1 MKDMKSIIGR
11 IILAFVAFIAIITIY
26 VLYGETGEDKRKIR
40 LEQERIVEYTVRNY
54 EDVKKIKFTS
64 FKQNK
69 STRMWSVGAEI
80 NDDIYITYTVD
91 MLGSG
96 EIGIIF
102 HVSESNGK
110 KLKKK
115 NNIENN
121 ADINAVEVH
130 YLKG

>member
-1 MKDMKSIIGR
+1 MKKIAKVLMSITCLVLLTVFVIGCGDKIDR
-11 IILAFVAFIAIITIY
+11 KTI
-26 VLYGETGEDKRKIR
+26 RK
-40 LEQERIVEYTVRNY
+40 EQERMVEYTVRNY
-54 EDVKKIKFTS
+54 EDVKRIKFTS

-69 STRMWSVGAEI
+69 STGMWSVGAEI

-115 NNIENN
+115 NNIEHNG
-121 ADINAVEVH
+121 DIDTVEVH
-130 YLKG
+130 YWEG

>member
-1 MKDMKSIIGR
+1 MKKITKVLISIICLVL
-11 IILAFVAFIAIITIY
+11 LAVSATGCADKVDRKTI
-26 VLYGETGEDKRKIR
+26 RK
-40 LEQERIVEYTVRNY
+40 EQERMVEYTVRNY
-54 EDVKKIKFTS
+54 EDIKKIKFTS

-96 EIGIIF
+96 EIGTIF
-102 HVSESNGK
+102 HVSESNEK

-115 NNIENN
+115 NNIEHNG
-121 ADINAVEVH
+121 DIDTVEVH
-130 YLKG
+130 YWEG

>member
-1 MKDMKSIIGR
+1 MKRITKVLVSITCLVL
-11 IILAFVAFIAIITIY
+11 LAVFTTGCTDKVDKKTI
-26 VLYGETGEDKRKIR
+26 RQ
-40 LEQERIVEYTVRNY
+40 EQERMVEYTLRNY

-69 STRMWSVGAEI
+69 STGMWSVGAEI

-96 EIGIIF
+96 EIGTIF

-121 ADINAVEVH
+121 TDIDAVEVH
-130 YLKG
+130 YWEG

>member
-1 MKDMKSIIGR
+1 MKKITKVLISIICLVL
-11 IILAFVAFIAIITIY
+11 LAVSATGCADKVDRKTI
-26 VLYGETGEDKRKIR
+26 RK
-40 LEQERIVEYTVRNY
+40 EQERMVEYTVRNY
-54 EDVKKIKFTS
+54 EDIKKIKFTS

-69 STRMWSVGAEI
+69 SIRMWSVGAEI

-121 ADINAVEVH
+121 TDIDAVEVH
-130 YLKG
+130 YWEG

>member
-1 MKDMKSIIGR
+1 MKKITRVLMSISC
-11 IILAFVAFIAIITIY
+11 L
-26 VLYGETGEDKRKIR
+26 VLLTVFTTGCADKVDRKTLR
-40 LEQERIVEYTVRNY
+40 KEQERMVEYTVRNY

-121 ADINAVEVH
+121 ADIDAVEVH
-130 YLKG
+130 YWEG

>member
-1 MKDMKSIIGR
+1 MKKITRVLVSITCLVLLTVFTTGC
-11 IILAFVAFIAIITIY
+11 ADKVDKNAI
-26 VLYGETGEDKRKIR
+26 RQ
-40 LEQERIVEYTVRNY
+40 EQERMVEYTVRNY

-96 EIGIIF
+96 EIGTIF
-102 HVSESNGK
+102 HVSESNEK

-115 NNIENN
+115 NNIEHNG
-121 ADINAVEVH
+121 DIDTVEVH
-130 YLKG
+130 YWEG

>member
-1 MKDMKSIIGR
+1 MKKITKVLISIICLVL
-11 IILAFVAFIAIITIY
+11 LAVSATGCADKVDRKTI
-26 VLYGETGEDKRKIR
+26 RK
-40 LEQERIVEYTVRNY
+40 EQERMVEYTVRNY
-54 EDVKKIKFTS
+54 EDIKKIKFTS

-91 MLGSG
+91 MLGSC

-121 ADINAVEVH
+121 TDIDAVEVH
-130 YLKG
+130 YWEG

>member
-1 MKDMKSIIGR
+1 MKKITRVLISITCLVL
-11 IILAFVAFIAIITIY
+11 LAVFT
-26 VLYGETGEDKRKIR
+26 TGCADKVDRKTLR
-40 LEQERIVEYTVRNY
+40 KEQERMVEYTVRNY

-91 MLGSG
+91 MLDSG

-121 ADINAVEVH
+121 ADIDAVEVH
-130 YLKG
+130 YLEG

>member
-1 MKDMKSIIGR
+1 MKKITKVLISI
-11 IILAFVAFIAIITIY
+11 AFLVLLTVFTTGCADKVDKNAI
-26 VLYGETGEDKRKIR
+26 RQ
-40 LEQERIVEYTVRNY
+40 EQERMVEYTVRNY
-54 EDVKKIKFTS
+54 EDIKKIKFTS

-69 STRMWSVGAEI
+69 STRMWSVVAEI

-91 MLGSG
+91 MLDSG

-121 ADINAVEVH
+121 ADIDAVEVH
-130 YLKG
+130 YLEG

>member
-1 MKDMKSIIGR
+1 MKKITRVLISITCLVL
-11 IILAFVAFIAIITIY
+11 LAVFT
-26 VLYGETGEDKRKIR
+26 TGCADKVDRKTLR
-40 LEQERIVEYTVRNY
+40 KEQERMVEYTVRNY

-69 STRMWSVGAEI
+69 STRMWSVVAEI

-91 MLGSG
+91 MLDSG

-121 ADINAVEVH
+121 ADIDAVEVH
-130 YLKG
+130 YWEG

>member
-1 MKDMKSIIGR
+1 MKKITRVLISITCLVL
-11 IILAFVAFIAIITIY
+11 LAVFT
-26 VLYGETGEDKRKIR
+26 TGCADKVDRKTLR
-40 LEQERIVEYTVRNY
+40 KEQERMVEYTVRNY

-69 STRMWSVGAEI
+69 STRMWSVVAEI

-121 ADINAVEVH
+121 ADIDAVEVH
-130 YLKG
+130 YWEG

>member
-1 MKDMKSIIGR
+1 MKKITKVLISIICLVL
-11 IILAFVAFIAIITIY
+11 LAVSATGCADKVDRKTI
-26 VLYGETGEDKRKIR
+26 RK
-40 LEQERIVEYTVRNY
+40 EQERMVEYTVRNY
-54 EDVKKIKFTS
+54 EDIKKIKFTS

-121 ADINAVEVH
+121 TDIDAVEVH
-130 YLKG
+130 YWEG

>member
-1 MKDMKSIIGR
+1 MKKRTKVLISIICLVL
-11 IILAFVAFIAIITIY
+11 LAVSATGCADKVDRKTI
-26 VLYGETGEDKRKIR
+26 RK
-40 LEQERIVEYTVRNY
+40 EQERMVEYTVRNY
-54 EDVKKIKFTS
+54 EDIKKIKFTS

-121 ADINAVEVH
+121 TDIDAVEVH
-130 YLKG
+130 YWEG

>member
-1 MKDMKSIIGR
+1 MKKITRVLMSITC
-11 IILAFVAFIAIITIY
+11 LVLLTVFI
-26 VLYGETGEDKRKIR
+26 TGCTDKVDKKAVRQ
-40 LEQERIVEYTVRNY
+40 EQERMVEYTVRNY

-115 NNIENN
+115 NNIEHNG
-121 ADINAVEVH
+121 DIDTVEVH
-130 YLKG
+130 YWEG

>member
-1 MKDMKSIIGR
+1 MKKITRVLISITCLVL
-11 IILAFVAFIAIITIY
+11 LAVFTTGCADKVDKNAI
-26 VLYGETGEDKRKIR
+26 RQ
-40 LEQERIVEYTVRNY
+40 EQERMVEYTVRNY
-54 EDVKKIKFTS
+54 EDIKKIKFTS

-69 STRMWSVGAEI
+69 STRMWSVVAEI

-91 MLGSG
+91 MLDSG

-121 ADINAVEVH
+121 ADIDAVEVH
-130 YLKG
+130 YWEG

>member
-1 MKDMKSIIGR
+1 MKKITKVLVSITCLVLLTVFTTGC
-11 IILAFVAFIAIITIY
+11 ADKVDKNAI
-26 VLYGETGEDKRKIR
+26 RQ
-40 LEQERIVEYTVRNY
+40 EQERMVEYTVRNY

-96 EIGIIF
+96 EIGTIF
-102 HVSESNGK
+102 HVSESNEK

-115 NNIENN
+115 NNIEHNG
-121 ADINAVEVH
+121 DIDTVEVH
-130 YLKG
+130 YWEG

>member
-1 MKDMKSIIGR
+1 MKKITRVLMSITCLVLLIVFVIGC
-11 IILAFVAFIAIITIY
+11 ADKVDKNAIRQ
-26 VLYGETGEDKRKIR
+26 D
-40 LEQERIVEYTVRNY
+40 QDRIVEYTVQNY

-121 ADINAVEVH
+121 ADIDAVEVH
-130 YLKG
+130 YLEG

>member
-1 MKDMKSIIGR
+1 MKKIAKVLMSIPCLVLLTVFVIGCGDKIDR
-11 IILAFVAFIAIITIY
+11 KTI
-26 VLYGETGEDKRKIR
+26 RK
-40 LEQERIVEYTVRNY
+40 EQERMVEYTVRNY
-54 EDVKKIKFTS
+54 EDVKRIKFTS

-69 STRMWSVGAEI
+69 STGMWSVGAEI

-115 NNIENN
+115 NNIEHNG
-121 ADINAVEVH
+121 DIDTVEVH
-130 YLKG
+130 YWEG

>member
-1 MKDMKSIIGR
+1 MKKIAKVLMSITCLVLLTVFATGCADKIDR
-11 IILAFVAFIAIITIY
+11 KTI
-26 VLYGETGEDKRKIR
+26 RK
-40 LEQERIVEYTVRNY
+40 EQERMVEYTVRNY

-69 STRMWSVGAEI
+69 STGMWSVGAEI

-96 EIGIIF
+96 EIGTIF

-115 NNIENN
+115 IVEDNDNTKE
-121 ADINAVEVH
+121 VLEVH
-130 YLKG
+130 YWEG

>member
-1 MKDMKSIIGR
+1 M
-11 IILAFVAFIAIITIY
+11 
-26 VLYGETGEDKRKIR
+26 
-40 LEQERIVEYTVRNY
+40 VEYTLRNY

-69 STRMWSVGAEI
+69 STGMWSVGAEI

-96 EIGIIF
+96 EIGTIF

-121 ADINAVEVH
+121 TDIDAVEVH
-130 YLKG
+130 YWEG

>member
-1 MKDMKSIIGR
+1 MKKITRVLISITCLVL
-11 IILAFVAFIAIITIY
+11 LAVFT
-26 VLYGETGEDKRKIR
+26 TGCADKVDRKTLR
-40 LEQERIVEYTVRNY
+40 KEQERMVEYTVRNY

-91 MLGSG
+91 MLDSG

-121 ADINAVEVH
+121 ADIDAVEVH
-130 YLKG
+130 YWEG

>member
-1 MKDMKSIIGR
+1 MKKITKVLISIICLVL
-11 IILAFVAFIAIITIY
+11 LAVFTTGCADKVDKKAI
-26 VLYGETGEDKRKIR
+26 RQ
-40 LEQERIVEYTVRNY
+40 EQERMVEYTVRNY

-69 STRMWSVGAEI
+69 STRMWSVGGEI

-121 ADINAVEVH
+121 TDIDAVEVH
-130 YLKG
+130 YWEG

>member
-1 MKDMKSIIGR
+1 MKKITKVLVSITCLVLLTVFTTGC
-11 IILAFVAFIAIITIY
+11 ADKVDKNAI
-26 VLYGETGEDKRKIR
+26 RQ
-40 LEQERIVEYTVRNY
+40 EQERMVEYTVRNY

-96 EIGIIF
+96 EIGTIF
-102 HVSESNGK
+102 HVSESNEK

-121 ADINAVEVH
+121 GSTDTVEVH
-130 YLKG
+130 YWEG